1 MKQAVHWHGSQPQ
14 APGIRLEGTVDAS
27 VVVVGGG
34 ITGLSCAQ
42 RLQAAGASVALVERD
57 SCGSGASGRSSGFI
71 TPASE
76 IELRSLVSRF
86 GAAEARR
93 IWEFVRSGVETI
105 RANIQSNRFD
115 CDLQPQDSLF
125 VANDRSGRRA
135 ALEEHAARLQLGYPS
150 LFLEREGLGEALGTQ
165 RYAAGVRYGE
175 TFAIDPYAY
184 CRALRDLLQ
193 RLGVG
198 VFEASPVAQV
208 APDGIATS
216 EGRVRAE
223 HVVVCTDR
231 FIPELGVLEDEI
243 YHAQTF
249 LAISAPLS
257 EQALRAV
264 FPQGCAM
271 TWDSSL
277 IYHYFRATGDQRILL
292 GGGDLR
298 QTYADRPAQS
308 LDSFTRRATRYFT
321 DRFPKIPLELESAW
335 SGMLGVSKDLLPIMA
350 ADPRH
355 PTIWYV
361 GAATG
366 LPWGTA
372 LGIYAAERIL
382 ARRDDLDLAFSPR
395 RKFAIGH
402 RLQSVLRTPLT
413 FAICNGIAKLS

>member
-1 MKQAVHWHGSQPQ
+1 MKQAVHWHGLLRQ
-14 APGIRLEGTVDAS
+14 ARATRLEGTVDAS

-42 RLQAAGASVALVERD
+42 RLRAAGASVALVERD

-76 IELRSLVSRF
+76 IELRSLVSRCSV
-86 GAAEARR
+86 AEARR
-93 IWEFVRSGVETI
+93 IWEFVRSGVEAI
-105 RANIQSNRFD
+105 RANIHTNRFD
-115 CDLQPQDSLF
+115 CDFQVQDSLF
-125 VANDRSGRRA
+125 VANDRSGRRE

-150 LFLEREGLGEALGTQ
+150 LLLERGSLGEALGTK

-184 CRALRDLLQ
+184 CRALRELLAQ
-193 RLGVG
+193 RGVQI
-198 VFEASPVAQV
+198 FEASPVAQV
-208 APDGIATS
+208 LPDGVATAD
-216 EGRVRAE
+216 GRVRAE

-231 FIPELGVLEDEI
+231 FIPELGLLEDEI

-257 EQALRAV
+257 EQAMSAI
-264 FPQGCAM
+264 FPKGCAM

-277 IYHYFRATGDQRILL
+277 IYHYFRATGDRRILL
-292 GGGDLR
+292 GGGALR
-298 QTYADRPAQS
+298 RTYARRPALS
-308 LDSFTRRATRYFT
+308 LESITRRAAKYFAR
-321 DRFPKIPLELESAW
+321 RFPGVPLELESAW

-355 PTIWYV
+355 PTVWYV

-382 ARRDDLDLAFSPR
+382 AQRKDFDEAFSPR